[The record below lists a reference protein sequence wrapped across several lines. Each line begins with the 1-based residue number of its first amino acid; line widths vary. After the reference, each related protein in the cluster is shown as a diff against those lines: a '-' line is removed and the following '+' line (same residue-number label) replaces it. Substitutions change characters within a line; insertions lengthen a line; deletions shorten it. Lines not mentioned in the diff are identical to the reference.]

1 MFRLQYWQRI
11 EPDQVMTAFHQTG
24 LTPLQ
29 HAYFNEDG
37 SGACAIGALFT
48 LAYGRLP
55 GDMFQRSKQA
65 FDWAIARWGGWYVLG
80 FVRGFDGNQHGLAY
94 HGAYWLSKRFR
105 QGIQDGQQ
113 VWQKVQHVLPC
124 TPTQTDRPVVEVA

>member
-1 MFRLQYWQRI
+1 MFRLQYCQRI

-29 HAYFNEDG
+29 HAYFNDDG

-55 GDMFQRSKQA
+55 DDLYQRSKQA
-65 FDWAIARWGGWYVLG
+65 FDWAVARWGGWYVLG

-94 HGAYWLSKRFR
+94 LVAYRLSKRFR
-105 QGIQDGQQ
+105 QGIKDGQR
-113 VWQKVQHVLPC
+113 VWQKVGHIQPC
-124 TPTQTDRPVVEVA
+124 TSVQADRPGVEAA